1 MVSFIANPSIARKR
15 AYGQGLLKGSLAP
28 ISVNPQN
35 PYGTVDPYGQM
46 VEKIGLAIMAG
57 RQNRQAANE
66 EALQKA
72 GRHALGQA
80 LTGSRPTPPT
90 PKVDPKTG
98 FMASLTNRLLGDRIT
113 PEGAYRSMVGDYE
126 GMETVPK
133 ELIGTFA
140 GHAGADTL
148 EVAKTITELGK
159 DAGLKDPRVVTYTIG
174 GVEHVVQVGENGK
187 IRELRFTPD
196 GSPILGDII
205 DPESEEGQIIL
216 NTQEADGEGTLERR
230 TQSRAELEAATNRRE
245 AAISL
250 PEKRVQYD
258 QTVEKLS
265 LNTKLLEDMMELA
278 KDGTLVG
285 LQGFAGGIMSKFGM
299 PTDIAVY
306 NSMLETV
313 EANIAFF
320 QLQAMRES
328 NETGGALGQIA
339 VKELEMLAATLG
351 RLKIG
356 DIPRHQILKQLQTV
370 HSGLNSIMTKYQK
383 DYNLH
388 VLQNR
393 LDEEYL
399 GEIFGDR
406 SEGYVGVLGENWWEA
421 PDPTSQLGNFGETI
435 RADKQW

>member
-15 AYGQGLLKGSLAP
+15 AYGQGMLKGALSP
-28 ISVNPQN
+28 IQVNQGN
-35 PYGTVDPYGQM
+35 PFGTVDPYGQM

-80 LTGSRPTPPT
+80 LTGSRPAPPT

-98 FMASLTNRLLGDRIT
+98 FMASLSNRLLGDRVT

-126 GMETVPK
+126 GMKTVPK
-133 ELIGTFA
+133 ELIGTLA

-148 EVAKTITELGK
+148 EVAKTINELGK
-159 DAGLKDPRVVTYTIG
+159 EAGLTNPRVVTYTIG
-174 GVEHVVQVGENGK
+174 GVEHVVQVGEKGK
-187 IRELRFTPD
+187 IRELRFTAD
-196 GSPILGDII
+196 GIPILGDII

-216 NTQEADGEGTLERR
+216 NTQEADGEGTLERL
-230 TQSRAELEAATNRRE
+230 TQSRAELEVATNRRE
-245 AAISL
+245 AAITL
-250 PEKRVQYD
+250 PKERMLYD
-258 QTVEKLS
+258 QTIENLS

-278 KDGTLVG
+278 KDKDSALVG
-285 LQGFAGGIMSKFGM
+285 LKGYAGGIAAKFGM
-299 PTDIAVY
+299 PTAIAVY
-306 NSMLETV
+306 NSMLETLD
-313 EANIAFF
+313 ANIAFF
-320 QLQAMRES
+320 QLKRMREGS
-328 NETGGALGQIA
+328 KTGGALGQIA

-356 DIPRHQILKQLQTV
+356 DIPRDQILKQLRTV

-383 DYNLH
+383 DYNLY
-388 VLQNR
+388 VLENE

-399 GEIFGDR
+399 GGIFGDR
-406 SEGYVGVLGENWWEA
+406 SEKYAGILGENWWEA
-421 PDPTSQLGNFGETI
+421 PDPTSQLVNFGETI
-435 RADKQW
+435 RAN